1 MQYRIDI
8 ASQTPDLLTIQ
19 QALYRADPAAI
30 VDMDRVASQLRI
42 STWLSTR
49 ELAKVV
55 DASGFSVSA
64 DHVQQLP
71 SECCGGCGG

>member
-8 ASQTPDLLTIQ
+8 ASQKPDLLTIQ
-19 QALYRADPAAI
+19 QALYQADPAAI

-42 STWLSTR
+42 STWLSTP

-55 DASGFSVSA
+55 DASGFSVCA
-64 DHVQQLP
+64 EDVQQLP